1 MKDNKVLLELA
12 RKTISAVSSVDAEF
26 VETAPIGIVDFEKW
40 EWTQGVGLFALWQ
53 YYKLSGDV
61 SVRKKIEKWY
71 SDRLCEGLPEKNV
84 NTMCPLLTM
93 LFLYEETGGE
103 EFLPVL
109 HEWAEYAMHSLPR
122 TCEGGIQHS
131 CTGSPNPGQIWD
143 DTLYM
148 TVLFLAKYGVLFG
161 RDDCLEESVYQF
173 LVHIKYLA
181 HRRSGLWYHGWSFGR
196 GDHFAGA
203 LWARGN
209 SWITA
214 GIPAFFEIARPQG
227 AARRFIAEAY
237 VRQAESLRSLQ
248 DASGLWHTLLDDPS
262 SYLES
267 SASANFAYGFLKG
280 IRMGLLPAPFAES
293 AEKAVQAL
301 ISCIGPDGI
310 VQNCSYGTGM
320 GSTLQAYREI
330 PVCPMPYGQTLTAL
344 GLMEY
349 IKFSQ
354 TAPV

>member
-173 LVHIKYLA
+173 LVHIKYLT
-181 HRRSGLWYHGWSFGR
+181 HRRSGFGT
-196 GDHFAGA
+196 
-203 LWARGN
+203 
-209 SWITA
+209 TA
-214 GIPAFFEIARPQG
+214 GLSG
-227 AARRFIAEAY
+227 AAITLRARCGRAAIPGS
-237 VRQAESLRSLQ
+237 RQASPHFSRSPARRARRAASSPRHTSTRRNRCALCKMPP
-248 DASGLWHTLLDDPS
+248 ASGTR
-262 SYLES
+262 
-267 SASANFAYGFLKG
+267 F
-280 IRMGLLPAPFAES
+280 
-293 AEKAVQAL
+293 
-301 ISCIGPDGI
+301 
-310 VQNCSYGTGM
+310 
-320 GSTLQAYREI
+320 
-330 PVCPMPYGQTLTAL
+330 
-344 GLMEY
+344 
-349 IKFSQ
+349 
-354 TAPV
+354 